1 MTVDRYAVEVRTFAR
16 YLCGLAALLDA
27 RQGWYGVFVTRDP
40 EGMRACFEGVEVP
53 PWDVVESL
61 LQDLAG
67 LRGDGFAAR
76 ETARAAALYTAAVT
90 AYDRRPGG
98 RAALGDRLELMLRE
112 QEAAAH
118 RLRAADAREAAHGPD
133 GPEAVA
139 WARDDH
145 ARATARCAELRRRL
159 TALGSPMPAPVPATG
174 TAPAP
179 ATGTAPA
186 SAAGTAPSPGSAVAS
201 AGAGPGAGTASRRT
215 RGRPRGAR
223 FAGLDLEDEA
233 STSPAPSSLP
243 VMPLTP
249 SAAPALRGARFGA
262 APARE
267 AGPAPRT
274 TDPGP
279 AAVRAAEQAVGLLLR
294 LRAEGRGGEAHA
306 VLCEMARRPA
316 VHLPVCVSALHRAG
330 LAADR
335 ATLLWEVSSLP
346 PAALAAAAG
355 ALAEAGHDDDWR
367 QVLRQGVARPAAEV
381 ADAVAALDEAGPGPQ
396 AQVLLG
402 AFVRVRTPQD
412 VARVAQGRP
421 RHLVPRLLAAARE
434 VSAARERDLA
444 HALRAAGIAVP

>member
-16 YLCGLAALLDA
+16 YLRGLAALLDA

-40 EGMRACFEGVEVP
+40 EGMRACFEGVELP

-76 ETARAAALYTAAVT
+76 EPARAAALYTAAVT

-98 RAALGDRLELMLRE
+98 RTALGARLELMLRE

-118 RLRAADAREAAHGPD
+118 RLRAAGAREAAHGPD
-133 GPEAVA
+133 GPEAMA

-145 ARATARCAELRRRL
+145 ARATARCAEIRRRL
-159 TALGSPMPAPVPATG
+159 TALGSPMPAPAS
-174 TAPAP
+174 

-186 SAAGTAPSPGSAVAS
+186 SVEGPTPSPGSAAAP

-316 VHLPVCVSALHRAG
+316 VHLPVCVSALHKAG

-355 ALAEAGHDDDWR
+355 ALAAAGRDDDWR

-421 RHLVPRLLAAARE
+421 RHLVTRLLAAARE